1 MNLAFAV
8 LFLWFGAS
16 LLYLASH
23 GLEASTPWGAF
34 QKVLTDVRGEGQSAP
49 A

>member
-23 GLEASTPWGAF
+23 GLEASSPFAAYRS
-34 QKVLTDVRGEGQSAP
+34 VLGKMAGGGDDG
-49 A
+49 